1 MKRWERSILAS
12 QRDSSHPI
20 PISVNAPGVSRFE
33 QTFGLRGISRIAL
46 LQRGFGFGNSRR
58 ASQSEEGDASQS
70 ASRAEEGAS
79 HLDAEETDTMLPL
92 DPSNSRHEEI
102 SQLLVQER
110 RVQAA
115 LRDAGLL

>member
-1 MKRWERSILAS
+1 VKRWERNILAS
-12 QRDSSHPI
+12 QRDSGRPI

-46 LQRGFGFGNSRR
+46 LRQGFGFGNSRR
-58 ASQSEEGDASQS
+58 ASQSEERDASQ
-70 ASRAEEGAS
+70 SRAEEGAS

-92 DPSNSRHEEI
+92 DPSNPRREEI
-102 SQLLVQER
+102 SQLLIQER